1 MSNKFEK
8 MSRKEITKFIN
19 KNSIEQEDMAD
30 LLEAL
35 QKMGLSSSIT
45 LVDDPNSAEGK
56 VAQEYI
62 QAHNKI
68 PSEYYVDMPEK
79 EIEWAKQTILNG
91 NVLTEDTKKALIILA
106 HVGRPDVYRTLEE
119 YEKNSE
125 LDAGLKLWSA
135 MAAKECRNFLESNIM
150 DKPFIAIE
158 KITKTGRNEPC
169 PCGSGLKYKKCCGR

>member
-1 MSNKFEK
+1 MSNKFKK
-8 MSRKEITKFIN
+8 MSREEIMELIN
-19 KNSIEQEDMAD
+19 KNRIEREDMED

-56 VAQEYI
+56 VAREYI

-79 EIEWAKQTILNG
+79 EIEWAKQTILND

-119 YEKNSE
+119 YENNSE

-135 MAAKECRNFLESNIM
+135 MAAKECQNFLKSNIM
-150 DKPFIAIE
+150 DKPFISIE
-158 KITKTGRNEPC
+158 KITKIGRNEPC
-169 PCGSGLKYKKCCGR
+169 SCGSGLKYKKCCGR